1 MGRKAAVSLA
11 QRLGVDRGQPSADAA
26 ASADTGDRGT
36 GSLFPSHNTAQ
47 THNRID
53 TQQTTGHLSS
63 GPKART
69 LSIILAMHRYLLPEH
84 ACECVHIHTHHSTRT
99 YKRARILA
107 FSTQDSDVKA
117 HHTHYHP
124 RPAPCAGAGRQV
136 GRQASMLIL
145 SLSCSL
151 LGASTLRVSC
161 AESATGLRELLWS
174 LHTRPIPYSAP
185 SPTSS
190 SHSQVNVLLHSQRG
204 WVERETQTPGSSSCC
219 TLLGSQIQPRT

>member
-26 ASADTGDRGT
+26 ASADTGDGGGGA

-69 LSIILAMHRYLLPEH
+69 LSVILAMHRYLLPEH
-84 ACECVHIHTHHSTRT
+84 VCDCVRTHTSLYTDIQT
-99 YKRARILA
+99 CARILA

-117 HHTHYHP
+117 YQRHYHP
-124 RPAPCAGAGRQV
+124 RPAPCAGAGRQ
-136 GRQASMLIL
+136 ASTLIL

-161 AESATGLRELLWS
+161 AESATGLYELLWS

-185 SPTSS
+185 SPRPPPTSS
-190 SHSQVNVLLHSQRG
+190 
-204 WVERETQTPGSSSCC
+204 
-219 TLLGSQIQPRT
+219 

>member
-1 MGRKAAVSLA
+1 MQQPVQTLEMG
-11 QRLGVDRGQPSADAA
+11 
-26 ASADTGDRGT
+26 GT
-36 GSLFPSHNTAQ
+36 GSLFLSHNTAQ

-69 LSIILAMHRYLLPEH
+69 LSVILAIHRYLLPEH
-84 ACECVHIHTHHSTRT
+84 VCDCVHTHISLHGHTNMCT
-99 YKRARILA
+99 Y
-107 FSTQDSDVKA
+107 FSLQ
-117 HHTHYHP
+117 YP
-124 RPAPCAGAGRQV
+124 RLRCQGTPETLPPEASSLRWHRQA
-136 GRQASMLIL
+136 GRQASTLIL

-151 LGASTLRVSC
+151 LGASTLPVSC
-161 AESATGLRELLWS
+161 AESATGLCELLWS

-185 SPTSS
+185 SPRPPPTSS

-204 WVERETQTPGSSSCC
+204 QVERKAQTPGSSSCC